1 MSYNLGNRGYRSDF
15 HGDES
20 FANQYF
26 DLIEEALGDPDSL
39 VVDKLTLFIKG
50 LDLWIN
56 LQ

>member
-26 DLIEEALGDPDSL
+26 DLIEEAFGDPDSL